1 MKTKLLALLLCC
13 FTLNAAAQKKIT
25 RPTTS
30 APKTAPAKP
39 APKPKATPTPAKPAP
54 VKPAP
59 KAKPTP
65 AKPVYTAPKH
75 TGATVS
81 NATGMA
87 GGHGYVNLGLPSGT
101 QWATTNVGAKS
112 PEAAG
117 NYYAWGETTTK
128 STYSWDNYK
137 YCNGDDTSM
146 TKYCCNRERGKVDNR
161 RSLEPEDDAA
171 TANWGE
177 GWRMPTS
184 AQFDELREMCTWT
197 WTAMNG
203 KNGYKIVGPNGNSIF
218 LPAAGVRNESSMTD
232 FNEYGFY
239 RTRTLDNSY
248 SNGDR
253 AANLVIFEDK
263 PYKSESTRDAGQ
275 TVRPVYEK

>member
-1 MKTKLLALLLCC
+1 MKTKILALLLCC

-25 RPTTS
+25 RPTTP
-30 APKTAPAKP
+30 APKTTPAKP
-39 APKPKATPTPAKPAP
+39 APKPAPAKPG
-54 VKPAP
+54 P

-65 AKPVYTAPKH
+65 AKPVYSAPKH

-81 NATGMA
+81 SATGTA
-87 GGHGYVNLGLPSGT
+87 GGHGYVDLGLPSGT
-101 QWATTNVGAKS
+101 QWATMNVGAKT
-112 PEAAG
+112 PEGAG
-117 NYYAWGETTTK
+117 NYYAWGETVTK
-128 STYSWDNYK
+128 NNFDWSNYK
-137 YCNGDDTSM
+137 HCQGNDESM
-146 TKYCCNRERGKVDNR
+146 TKYCCTRERGKVDNK
-161 RSLEPEDDAA
+161 RSLEPEDDTA
-171 TANWGE
+171 TANWGA
-177 GWRMPTS
+177 GWRMPSS

-218 LPAAGVRNESSMTD
+218 LPAAGARNEKDTTD

-253 AANLVIFEDK
+253 AANLIICEDR